1 MDTMELVRKYTDEMV
16 SIRRHIHENPELSN
30 REYKTTDLIRE
41 KLTEYGVEI
50 AEIGLKTGAVG
61 VIRGGKPGK
70 TVAIRED
77 IDALPM
83 AELTGLPFA
92 SKTENV
98 CHSCG
103 HDIHTTVLLYCA
115 KVLSEIREELCGNVL
130 LLFQPAEEGGNGAKQ
145 MVECK
150 FYEFLKPDVFIG
162 LHVSPDFP
170 AGTIGLKKGPA
181 NASCDVFRIKVSGKG
196 GHGAH
201 PENCID
207 PIAIS
212 AYVLTQLQTVISR
225 ENHPVYPAVMTIG
238 SIHAGSAPNIIPD
251 YVEMSGT
258 LRSLNPESRQ
268 TMQDA
273 IDRIVK
279 SCCEA
284 MRGHGEVDWDKG
296 MPPLVNSDDVIDR
309 VAAAAD
315 QVLGAGH
322 AIAVANPS
330 LGSEDFSFMFPAIAP
345 GAQFRLGTAN
355 DADPNTKHGIH
366 NSKNVFDE
374 ESIPTGAAVLVQFT
388 RDFLK

>member
-1 MDTMELVRKYTDEMV
+1 MNTMELVRKYENEMIE
-16 SIRRHIHENPELSN
+16 IRRYIHENPELSN
-30 REYKTTDLIRE
+30 QEFNTTALIRK

-50 AEIGLKTGAVG
+50 AEIGMKTGVVG
-61 VIRGGKPGK
+61 ILRGGKPGK

-83 AELTGLPFA
+83 PELTGLPFS

-115 KVLSEIREELCGNVL
+115 KVLSEIKEELCGNVMF
-130 LLFQPAEEGGNGAKQ
+130 LFQPAEEKGSGAKQ
-145 MVECK
+145 LIDCK
-150 FYEFLKPDVFIG
+150 FYEVLKPDVFVG
-162 LHVSPDFP
+162 LHVSAEYP
-170 AGTIGLKKGPA
+170 AGSVGVKKGPA
-181 NASCDVFRIKVSGKG
+181 NASCDMFYIKVSGKG

-212 AYVLTQLQTVISR
+212 AYVLTQLQTVVSR
-225 ENHPVYPAVMTIG
+225 ENHPVYPAVMTVG

-258 LRSLNPESRQ
+258 LRSLNPESRHA
-268 TMQDA
+268 MQDA
-273 IDRIVK
+273 IDRIVQ

-284 MRGHGEVDWDKG
+284 MRGHGEVMWEKG
-296 MPPLVNSDDVIDR
+296 MPPLVNSDEVIDL
-309 VAAAAD
+309 VAAAAEKA
-315 QVLGAGH
+315 LGSGH
-322 AIAVANPS
+322 TITVANPS
-330 LGSEDFSFMFPAIAP
+330 LGSEDFSYLFPEYAP
-345 GAQFRLGTAN
+345 GAQFRLGTGN
-355 DADPNTKHGIH
+355 DANPNTQHGIH
-366 NSKNVFDE
+366 NSKNEFDE